1 MRIEQRRATVSL
13 SLLKRAS
20 ACLATAAR
28 DKKTP
33 VLLGIIALAAYLRLW
48 NIQHLFNA
56 IHDYDEGV
64 YSLGAHF
71 ISQGYMPYQ
80 DFMLTHPPLYNL
92 VLASVYKIFSYDFF
106 YGKYLSV
113 ALSLACIVL
122 IYLVGKKM
130 YHPTTG
136 LAAAALFAVSPMMMY
151 FGRRCV
157 QESMGVLFIVAA
169 AYFAFDFINTSKSNR
184 LFFSGLFLGLAVA
197 TKYIFIPA
205 AAAIIIAVILLSMSE
220 RFWQSIKVLGRP
232 LLWVNYICIAAIF
245 LAILM
250 PLQWS
255 LNLDIAIPFFNTMYP
270 TAGNV
275 AVAIFVFVLP
285 LVIAL
290 ALLGER
296 FLFKEWWARIWEMR
310 RSRDLW
316 LLLAGTAVAFLAIT
330 GYFWVKTPQEFVYQT
345 FLLQQNRP
353 FIEFPS
359 LVAMIRA
366 APASP
371 YFLRMAFLPILLSM
385 PLTLVILNRR
395 EFSKGDCF
403 LSVAIIVSL
412 VLCQGFYHLPR
423 YYISLLPFFLLGMSS
438 LISPLTANALST
450 KLQSFGPRIKASLLA
465 LGASFLLFLSLSIV
479 LLTNYTGYD
488 INWPWFSSNEEYV
501 YTETIDYLETAG
513 AEKVYAVNPIF
524 AAMAPYLES
533 TLAIDSF
540 ALLWLE
546 ETPSEQIIQDRIAEG
561 VDYVVLDSWVR
572 YWAYPYDKQAREL
585 TGAVRRN
592 ARLVKVISPDTLCS
606 TEIYLLGAEAEGIF
620 NGDFDHWVTDKGV
633 TVPLGW
639 NPVLVEGDG
648 DLADISQA
656 YKGDR
661 TCVKLMVYENGEKEG
676 ELETTHA
683 GIAQT
688 IPFPEDKITVE
699 VLAEVNTQALG
710 RAAFGPSVNFLD
722 DEGHS
727 LIVGFSDRV
736 DVETA
741 FQSENG
747 DRVLVVKPAEL
758 GQWSEH
764 SIDLPAY
771 WSQAGW
777 PPHEELTMLMVI
789 SAHYQKPGAYAFCL
803 AKAETEDEG
812 TEAVR

>member
-1 MRIEQRRATVSL
+1 MKTEERRATVSL
-13 SLLKRAS
+13 SPLKRVS
-20 ACLATAAR
+20 ACLATAVR
-28 DKKTP
+28 NRQ
-33 VLLGIIALAAYLRLW
+33 VLILLGIIALAAYLRLW
-48 NIQHLFNA
+48 NIHHLFNA

-92 VLASVYKIFSYDFF
+92 VLASVYKIFGYDFF

-113 ALSLACIVL
+113 TLSLACIVL

-130 YHPTTG
+130 YRPTTG
-136 LAAAALFAVSPMMMY
+136 LAAAAFFAVSPMMVY

-169 AYFAFDFINTSKSNR
+169 AYFAFDFINNSKSNR
-184 LFFSGLFLGLAVA
+184 LFFSGLFLGLAIA

-205 AAAIIIAVILLSMSE
+205 AAAIIIAVILLSMGE

-232 LLWVNYICIAAIF
+232 LLWVSYICIAAIF

-255 LNLDIAIPFFNTMYP
+255 LNLDIAIPFFDTMYP
-270 TAGNV
+270 TPGNV
-275 AVAIFVFVLP
+275 AVVIFVFVLP

-290 ALLGER
+290 AMLGER
-296 FLFKEWWARIWEMR
+296 FSFKEWWSGIWEMR
-310 RSRDLW
+310 HNRGLW
-316 LLLAGTAVAFLAIT
+316 LLLAGTALAFVAVT
-330 GYFWVKTPQEFVYQT
+330 GYFWLKTPQEFVYQT

-353 FIEFPS
+353 YIEFPS
-359 LVAMIRA
+359 LVAMIRT

-371 YFLRMAFLPILLSM
+371 YFLRMAFLPVLLAI
-385 PLTLVILNRR
+385 PLILVILNRR
-395 EFSKGDCF
+395 EFSRGDCF
-403 LSVAIIVSL
+403 LSVAMIVSL

-423 YYISLLPFFLLGMSS
+423 YYISLLPFFLLGISS
-438 LISPLTANALST
+438 LMPAVNAKLLAPR
-450 KLQSFGPRIKASLLA
+450 LQSLSLRIKASLLA
-465 LGASFLLFLSLSIV
+465 VGASFLLFLSLSIV

-488 INWPWFSSNEEYV
+488 VNWPWFASNEEYV
-501 YTETIDYLETAG
+501 YNETVNYLETAG

-524 AAMAPYLES
+524 VALAPDLES

-561 VDYVVLDSWVR
+561 VDYVVLDSWVK
-572 YWAYPYDKQAREL
+572 YWASPYDKQAREL
-585 TGAVRRN
+585 TQAVRRN

-620 NGDFDHWVTDKGV
+620 NGDFDHWVTDRGIKG
-633 TVPLGW
+633 PLGW
-639 NPVLVEGDG
+639 SPVLIEGEG
-648 DLADISQA
+648 DLANIRQA
-656 YKGDR
+656 YKDNR
-661 TCVKLMVYENGEKEG
+661 KCVKLAVYEDGEKDG
-676 ELETTHA
+676 ELEATHA

-688 IPFPEDKITVE
+688 MPFPEDKITVE
-699 VLAEVNTQALG
+699 VLPEVNTKALG
-710 RAAFGPSVNFLD
+710 RAALGPTINFLD
-722 DEGHS
+722 EVGHS
-727 LIVGFSDRV
+727 LAMGFSDEI
-736 DVETA
+736 DAETV
-741 FQSENG
+741 FQSAKG
-747 DRVLVVKPAEL
+747 DWLLVVKPAEL
-758 GQWSEH
+758 GRWSEH

-777 PPHEELTMLMVI
+777 QQPKEIHMLIVI
-789 SAHYQKPGAYAFCL
+789 SAHYDNPGRYAFYV
-803 AKAETEDEG
+803 ARIGTEDE
-812 TEAVR
+812 